1 MSYTA
6 CRLSDG
12 QCKLFSGSATPSLGA
27 GVEVCF
33 SSMSA
38 CEASV
43 PAATQVFCLGRST
56 VFYEGEERHA
66 CQHGS
71 EDFCLPGSPTFGSL
85 KGCEQHWPEGK
96 AVVPAPVSSHTAS
109 PPSARRPPTGRDTPS
124 PGMPQVRA
132 PMQAGPSSEA
142 PTSAAPFGDLVLHV
156 GYARVDKPA

>member
-12 QCKLFSGSATPSLGA
+12 KCKLFSGSTIPSLGE
-27 GVEVCF
+27 GVEMCF

-43 PAATQVFCLGRST
+43 PSSTQVFCLGRST

-85 KGCEQHWPEGK
+85 KECEERWPEGK
-96 AVVPAPVSSHTAS
+96 AAVPAPGSSQAAS
-109 PPSARRPPTGRDTPS
+109 PTSARRSPAARRASS

-132 PMQAGPSSEA
+132 PMHVIPLPGAS
-142 PTSAAPFGDLVLHV
+142 TSTTAAPFGDVVSIHV
-156 GYARVDKPA
+156 GYARAD

>member
-1 MSYTA
+1 MTYTA

-12 QCKLFSGSATPSLGA
+12 KCKLFSGTSTPSLGTG

-43 PAATQVFCLGRST
+43 PSSTQVFCLGRST
-56 VFYEGEERHA
+56 VRYEGEERHA

-85 KGCEQHWPEGK
+85 KDCEGRWPEGK
-96 AVVPAPVSSHTAS
+96 AVVPAPRSSDTSGGA
-109 PPSARRPPTGRDTPS
+109 PPGTPRAHA
-124 PGMPQVRA
+124 PVRA
-132 PMQAGPSSEA
+132 RPTPEAPSSA
-142 PTSAAPFGDLVLHV
+142 AAAPPGGAVLRV
-156 GYARVDKPA
+156 GYADADKPA